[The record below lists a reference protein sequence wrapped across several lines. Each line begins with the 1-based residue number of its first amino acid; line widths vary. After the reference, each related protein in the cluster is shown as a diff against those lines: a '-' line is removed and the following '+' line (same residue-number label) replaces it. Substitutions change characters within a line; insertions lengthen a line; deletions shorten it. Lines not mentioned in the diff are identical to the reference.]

1 MRPPYGEQSSFP
13 KRLQPEQSEVVQALV
28 SGQTGGLTHNQGE
41 DVMKKL
47 LIAAAMIAGTATP
60 ALAQQSGLVNV
71 DVSNVLN
78 NLDLDLLNN
87 SLNNNTVQVPIGVAA
102 NVCGVDANVLASQR
116 KSDSPVNCA
125 ATTTSQ
131 ALKQAAKKQAVP
143 KAQ

>member
-1 MRPPYGEQSSFP
+1 
-13 KRLQPEQSEVVQALV
+13 
-28 SGQTGGLTHNQGE
+28 
-41 DVMKKL
+41 MKKYL
-47 LIAAAMIAGTATP
+47 VALAMASAVAVPAAA
-60 ALAQQSGLVNV
+60 QQNGLVNV

-87 SLNNNTVQVPIGVAA
+87 SLNNNTVQVPIGIAA

-116 KSDSPVNCA
+116 KANSPVNCTA
-125 ATTTSQ
+125 KNTSQ